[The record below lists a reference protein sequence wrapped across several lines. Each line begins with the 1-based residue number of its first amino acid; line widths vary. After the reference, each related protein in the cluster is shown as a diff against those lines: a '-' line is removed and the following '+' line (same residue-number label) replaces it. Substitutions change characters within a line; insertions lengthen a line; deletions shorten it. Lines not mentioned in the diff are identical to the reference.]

1 VNAHRTLDHHII
13 TMPQDAIDSV
23 PTTLNRI
30 RETTFPNMESL
41 DCVSIAFV
49 GTNNQFEAHR
59 KETSLAVTK
68 VMARTQVLFQMLK
81 LLKATRPDRPFCDM
95 KLNHNEFT
103 FELERIKAVQF
114 IIDSVVKCDTAD
126 AIKMDQRISSDVASA
141 RGPTSGPS
149 LDSLRT
155 GSPPSSLSRA
165 LLRAMNG
172 PQSPLFA
179 IPEGVNE
186 NAVVGGVDQ
195 ATAEEESASQL
206 SELVGLGA
214 SSSVLTNAM
223 TDRLPFE
230 EPRTTSL
237 PKALLTAVRENLL
250 GEDECIIVK
259 RRDAPAV
266 NEFTENDVLFL
277 NAFAYLFLFGQ
288 GMRFANGNPVVGTVP
303 TKLVRHMLMQFN
315 GKFAHDP
322 AFLFALCNQ
331 HQRHASI
338 RQ

>member
-1 VNAHRTLDHHII
+1 MLPICYRWYDEDAIAAASSSLAQLSGEAGSAASEHPPHERHGACEKVFLCAPCHEGLIMRKNLSAITASFPIANGFDYGDLTRIPGLIAPNMVERMAISPLRPYANFIKLSVNAHRTLDHHII

-95 KLNHNEFT
+95 KLNHNET
-103 FELERIKAVQF
+103 SFELKRIEAVQF
-114 IIDSVVKCDTAD
+114 IINSVVKCDTAD
-126 AIKMDQRISSDVASA
+126 AINMDQRIGSDVANA

-155 GSPPSSLSRA
+155 GSTPSSLSRA

-186 NAVVGGVDQ
+186 NSVVGRVDQ
-195 ATAEEESASQL
+195 ATAEEESAS
-206 SELVGLGA
+206 
-214 SSSVLTNAM
+214 
-223 TDRLPFE
+223 
-230 EPRTTSL
+230 
-237 PKALLTAVRENLL
+237 ALE
-250 GEDECIIVK
+250 
-259 RRDAPAV
+259 
-266 NEFTENDVLFL
+266 
-277 NAFAYLFLFGQ
+277 
-288 GMRFANGNPVVGTVP
+288 VP
-303 TKLVRHMLMQFN
+303 LHE
-315 GKFAHDP
+315 
-322 AFLFALCNQ
+322 
-331 HQRHASI
+331 
-338 RQ
+338 